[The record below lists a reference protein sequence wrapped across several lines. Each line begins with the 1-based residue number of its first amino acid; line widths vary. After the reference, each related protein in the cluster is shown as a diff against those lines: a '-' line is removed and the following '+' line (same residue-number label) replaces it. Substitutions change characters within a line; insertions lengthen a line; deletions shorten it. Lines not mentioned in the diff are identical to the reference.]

1 MVMGNLILT
10 LLMVIPLGQE
20 SANIRVKVSLFEV
33 PFMIVSWTTAR
44 VAEDGSVV
52 GMTVGGSTTGSF
64 PTGVVSL
71 QNRLPADSYSV
82 DIKSAIREYM
92 AYSCIRAQDIT
103 VYEFAGH
110 ELIFNHQNEA
120 GQEVAQERDGWPY
133 WLSYRLAVEPAWKNE
148 EQVGLALRLW
158 IRRKDPHGL
167 LDITG
172 QVPEH
177 LVLDQTVALKFG
189 QTSLVG
195 FPSTTSGPRSIC
207 WLAVSVEV
215 VGRSSPPSLR

>member
-1 MVMGNLILT
+1 MLIGNLILA
-10 LLMVIPLGQE
+10 LLMAIPLAQE
-20 SANIRVKVSLFEV
+20 SASIRVKITLFEV

-52 GMTVGGSTTGSF
+52 GTMVGGSTTGAF
-64 PTGVVSL
+64 PAEAVSL

-92 AYSCIRAQDIT
+92 AYSCIRAQNIT
-103 VYEFAGH
+103 VYELAGH
-110 ELIFNHQNEA
+110 ELDFDHQNGV
-120 GQEVAQERDGWPY
+120 GQEVAQEREDWPY

-148 EQVGLALRLW
+148 EEIGLALRLW

-177 LVLDQTVALKFG
+177 LVLDQTVTVKFG

-195 FPSTTSGPRSIC
+195 FPSSTSRSRRSIY
-207 WLAVSVEV
+207 WLALSAETL
-215 VGRSSPPSLR
+215 GAK

>member
-1 MVMGNLILT
+1 MFNLL
-10 LLMVIPLGQE
+10 LPFLMVLPLYQE
-20 SANIRVKVSLFEV
+20 ATNLQVRITMFEV

-52 GMTVGGSTTGSF
+52 GTTVGGSTTGSF

-103 VYEFAGH
+103 VYEHAGH

-120 GQEVAQERDGWPY
+120 GQEVAQERDDWPY

-148 EQVGLALRLW
+148 EEIGLALRLW

-177 LVLDQTVALKFG
+177 LVLDRTVALKFG

-195 FPSTTSGPRSIC
+195 FPSTTSGPRSIY
-207 WLAVSVEV
+207 WLALSVEKLY
-215 VGRSSPPSLR
+215 R